1 MVLTRPLVCGT
12 GSEVLLSV
20 AAHATPENA
29 STIHTTSTPAGR
41 YACLLLATLLL
52 LVLRLALTQRGG
64 SLQGERT
71 KRNTVWTILM
81 LSSELPIIHL
91 LRTRVNS
98 VGCPKG
104 VQRKDNV
111 LRVEVTSR

>member
-12 GSEVLLSV
+12 GSEELLSI
-20 AAHATPENA
+20 AAHATPEKA
-29 STIHTTSTPAGR
+29 STIPTTTTPAGR

-52 LVLRLALTQRGG
+52 LVLRLALTQGG

-81 LSSELPIIHL
+81 LSSEPPIIHL
-91 LRTRVNS
+91 LRLSEKGYSASSSVNY
-98 VGCPKG
+98 
-104 VQRKDNV
+104 RA
-111 LRVEVTSR
+111 